1 MMDLESSRSESAG
14 DKDARADGQDLSS
27 TDNLELSDEM
37 NESGAEIGHAPTA
50 GTRNDLGKRVT
61 KRAFDIF
68 GAVLLSILAAPAI
81 LMIAIIIRSSGSPVI
96 FGHERIGKGRKLFS
110 CYKFRSMN
118 LEAESDLQELLT
130 VDPKLRVEWEENHK
144 LRNDPRIT
152 RFGEFLRKSSLDELP
167 QLWNVIK
174 GEMSLVG
181 PRPVVEDELERY
193 GRKAPVYCSVK
204 PGITG
209 LWQISGR
216 SNVTYSRRVSL
227 DALYVRNQTLVL
239 DLWILF
245 CTVKVV
251 AKRVGAH

>member
-1 MMDLESSRSESAG
+1 M
-14 DKDARADGQDLSS
+14 
-27 TDNLELSDEM
+27 
-37 NESGAEIGHAPTA
+37 
-50 GTRNDLGKRVT
+50 
-61 KRAFDIF
+61 
-68 GAVLLSILAAPAI
+68 
-81 LMIAIIIRSSGSPVI
+81 I
-96 FGHERIGKGRKLFS
+96 FGHERIGKGRKTFS
-110 CYKFRSMN
+110 CFKFRTMIPD
-118 LEAESDLQELLT
+118 AESVLEDLLIAN
-130 VDPKLRVEWEENHK
+130 PKARLEWEENHK

-174 GEMSLVG
+174 GDMSLVG
-181 PRPVVEDELERY
+181 PRPVVADELAKY
-193 GRKAPVYCSVK
+193 GQKAQVYCSVK

-227 DALYVRNQTLVL
+227 DALYVRNQRLVL